1 MDREESHRASISSIS
16 HRRSSATTSSSGSSL
31 YGRTMST
38 INLAESNIP
47 SSSHHNHKNHNN
59 HSRHNASSKES
70 SSHSSSTSKL
80 NGSEPIKEKW
90 RSVVLIVPVRLGSDT
105 LNPIYT
111 SCIKALFRHKACI
124 GIIGGRPKH
133 SLYFVGYQDDKLIYL
148 DPHNDQE
155 AINAEQTDFP
165 LDSYHCDFPRKI
177 SISRMDPSCAIAF
190 YCRTRKDLM
199 DLADSVGSLIVPK
212 HNKLNY
218 PIFVFNDGSSKSLNV
233 DYENTYTEKT
243 VRIKHRFVDNL
254 GKIEAEYDADEFVM
268 I

>member
-1 MDREESHRASISSIS
+1 
-16 HRRSSATTSSSGSSL
+16 
-31 YGRTMST
+31 MST
-38 INLAESNIP
+38 INLAESSASNNP
-47 SSSHHNHKNHNN
+47 SSSRSHN
-59 HSRHNASSKES
+59 HSRHYASSKES
-70 SSHSSSTSKL
+70 NSNSSTSKL
-80 NGSEPIKEKW
+80 NTNEPIKEKW
-90 RSVVLIVPVRLGSDT
+90 RSVVIIVPVRLGSDT
-105 LNPIYT
+105 LNPIYF
-111 SCIKALFRHKACI
+111 SCIKALLRHKSCI

-155 AINAEQTDFP
+155 AIDAEQTDFP

-190 YCRTRKDLM
+190 YCRTRKDLHE
-199 DLADSVGSLIVPK
+199 LAESVGNMIVPK

-218 PIFVFNDGSSKSLNV
+218 PIFVFNEGSSKNQNL
-233 DYENTYTEKT
+233 DYENTYSEKT
-243 VRIKHRFVDNL
+243 VRIKHRFVDTL